1 MLAVITATP
10 TIVVIIEHVAGEA
23 EATGQRS
30 GDCLQDVC
38 RGLAFLD
45 DEIYDE
51 LFLPCV
57 KYLRTDA
64 DLRAP
69 CVRALPEISFVIV
82 GPVTRVVEPLSAL
95 DNVFLLGP
103 RPYGD
108 IPAYLQHA
116 DVGIIPFRHDRMV
129 DSIHPIKLY
138 EYLAA
143 GLPVVATR
151 WREIE
156 AMQAPVALA
165 EREGFV
171 ETIRLV
177 IQSVSES
184 GMSAE
189 QRREFARNNSWN
201 QRYEQIKAILYAE
214 T

>member
-1 MLAVITATP
+1 MA
-10 TIVVIIEHVAGEA
+10 
-23 EATGQRS
+23 
-30 GDCLQDVC
+30 
-38 RGLAFLD
+38 
-45 DEIYDE
+45 
-51 LFLPCV
+51 
-57 KYLRTDA
+57 
-64 DLRAP
+64 
-69 CVRALPEISFVIV
+69 ALPHPRVIYVGATEYWFDAELVASCARTLPEASFAIV

-116 DVGIIPFRHDRMV
+116 DVGIIPFRRDRMV

-138 EYLAA
+138 EYLAS

-151 WREIE
+151 WMEIE
-156 AMQAPVALA
+156 AMQAPIALA

-189 QRREFARNNSWN
+189 RRREFARNNSWK
-201 QRYEQIKAILYAE
+201 QRYEQIRTILDAE